1 MSRMFY
7 GAAAM
12 NSDIRRWDTDNVTN
26 MASMFAY
33 AISFNQDIS
42 HWLVDAV
49 VNMEGMFRN
58 ASSFDQDLGCWHVG
72 ANDAANIN
80 SMFRDSGLSAS
91 NLNHWIV
98 SDDTDAFNGT
108 PLLKAACRERPV
120 VQSSHAPATTTTP
133 ALTRATFT
141 TRQDAVGRWGAAAM
155 CRT

>member
-58 ASSFDQDLGCWHVG
+58 ASSLIKTSAAGTLGP
-72 ANDAANIN
+72 
-80 SMFRDSGLSAS
+80 M
-91 NLNHWIV
+91 
-98 SDDTDAFNGT
+98 
-108 PLLKAACRERPV
+108 
-120 VQSSHAPATTTTP
+120 
-133 ALTRATFT
+133 
-141 TRQDAVGRWGAAAM
+141 TRQTSTPCSGIRDFPRP
-155 CRT
+155 T